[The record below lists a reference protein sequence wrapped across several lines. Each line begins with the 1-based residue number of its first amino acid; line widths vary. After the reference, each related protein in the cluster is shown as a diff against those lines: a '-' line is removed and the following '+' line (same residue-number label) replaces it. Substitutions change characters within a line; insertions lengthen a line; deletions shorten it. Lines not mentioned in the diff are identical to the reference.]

1 MSNAVAQSLGR
12 IALLAFVFIALL
24 AVLTT
29 ARYASSRVG
38 RRTPAPQTA
47 ARPLKGEVR
56 RSDDGTL
63 EYFDGRRWT
72 ATPPRP
78 NDDAF

>member
-1 MSNAVAQSLGR
+1 VSSAVAQSLGR
-12 IALLAFVFIALL
+12 IVLIAFVLIALL
-24 AVLTT
+24 VVVTT
-29 ARYASSRVG
+29 ARYASTHVG
-38 RRTPAPQTA
+38 RRTPATQTA
-47 ARPLKGEVR
+47 ARPLKGDVR
-56 RSDDGTL
+56 RSERGTL